1 MKKKVLFLLIT
12 FFVFS
17 IFSGCKKEKEE
28 EVTTGT
34 LIVTA
39 TLEKDGNNIGP
50 AEGISIDISG
60 EDFFHNYT
68 NSEGKVVFKELIPG
82 FYSIDA
88 NFYDNNTQTNY
99 YTHTNNFEIKK
110 AEVREMDIVLQSNN

>member
-1 MKKKVLFLLIT
+1 MKIKLFSLLVI
-12 FFVFS
+12 FLSFS
-17 IFSGCKKEKEE
+17 LLSGCKKEEEE

-50 AEGISIDISG
+50 AEGISIDLFG

-68 NSEGKVVFKELIPG
+68 NTEGKVVFKELTPG

-88 NFYDNNTQTNY
+88 NFYDNNTHTNY
-99 YTHTNNFEIKK
+99 YMQTNNFEIKK
-110 AEVREMDIVLQSNN
+110 GKVREMDIVLQNHN